1 MGIHNGTTKLQ
12 QYTEEL
18 WNDYTND
25 EDIVIRKSGNNLNA
39 KTKKAK
45 KLFVQQPKK
54 KAQQPNSASSE
65 ESKDLKELKEF
76 LEDNL
81 AVGFGSLVPSTNKKR
96 VRNRK
101 PKAKKQTNQPI
112 NLQDELNKFDD
123 GWETMLYRNNKRELN
138 KMKRDI
144 QKEEKIQKIQ
154 MENKSFVRHNQISSA
169 SNESEVKSPVKV
181 KPSKESVKNKKMI
194 KKQLDQQIELQK
206 QKQQKKNEMEKWNQQ
221 KMQNEKKKQQKVIRG
236 NESNFNSIIQD
247 YQQMKEQIKIDNSK
261 AKSAKSKPQSQG
273 DEIQK
278 IVQKQVEQEK
288 KQKEQELIKARK
300 ELAKTQKEKKNEK
313 LIKQQK
319 HLQMTQKANNKG
331 KK

>member
-101 PKAKKQTNQPI
+101 PKAKKQTTQPI
-112 NLQDELNKFDD
+112 NLEDELNRSDD

-138 KMKRDI
+138 KLKRNI
-144 QKEEKIQKIQ
+144 VKEEKIQTVQ
-154 MENKSFVRHNQISSA
+154 MFNKGFVRHNKTATSD
-169 SNESEVKSPVKV
+169 ESEVKSPVRVRPNKQI
-181 KPSKESVKNKKMI
+181 VKNTKMI

-206 QKQQKKNEMEKWNQQ
+206 QKQQKRNEMEKWSQ
-221 KMQNEKKKQQKVIRG
+221 KMQNEKKKQQKNNRG
-236 NESNFNSIIQD
+236 KENRFNSIIQEG
-247 YQQMKEQIKIDNSK
+247 QQMKEEIKNNNSK
-261 AKSAKSKPQSQG
+261 PKSVKSRPHSQG
-273 DEIQK
+273 DEIRK
-278 IVQKQVEQEK
+278 IVQKQVEQQK
-288 KQKEQELIKARK
+288 KQKEQESIKARK
-300 ELAKTQKEKKNEK
+300 ELAITQKEKKHEK
-313 LIKQQK
+313 LMKQQK
-319 HLQMTQKANNKG
+319 HIQMTQKANKKG
-331 KK
+331 KN